1 MSTAK
6 PTPKVE
12 KASGIGRYP
21 SQMDRA
27 RASNSDAA
35 RRVVRLNVHGLAAE
49 LRCTL
54 PGIRQMTADLFA
66 PLIVDE
72 WPEGFQPVEGSVEA
86 YDADVVARHISPQAE
101 RVATFGDHAELW
113 RDGERC
119 WLIDDAWGLCE
130 INLLK
135 RSWRC
140 WMLPGTDLDPV
151 RGVEQAIL
159 WPMSQVL
166 MARGLS
172 LLPAASVV
180 HRGRGV
186 LVLSP
191 FSLEPE
197 LSALL
202 DAGHGLIGQRWTAC
216 REEDSRPVLLQMPG
230 RVERSPIPQLRSK
243 ARAVMSIEP
252 MRNEWVDLAA
262 TSSTNCR
269 YAWCDAVFLVEPGR
283 RAAAKITPLSGASA
297 TASVRRAWP
306 MPDVGHMNRQGQLAT
321 RLAQACGVF
330 QVELSRD
337 PKALL
342 RLLDQLPAGALQKT
356 RLHSTTHLTNTRIAV

>member
-1 MSTAK
+1 MTEGTFQK
-6 PTPKVE
+6 PRL
-12 KASGIGRYP
+12 IGRY
-21 SQMDRA
+21 SFLMDCA
-27 RASNSDAA
+27 RLSHSDAD

-49 LRCTL
+49 LRCSL

-72 WPEGFQPVEGSVEA
+72 WPDGFHPVLGEVDA
-86 YDADVVARHISPQAE
+86 YDADVVARHLSPQAD
-101 RVATFGDHAELW
+101 RVTTFGDHAELW

-119 WLIDDAWGLCE
+119 WLLDDSWGLCE

-135 RSWRC
+135 RSWRS
-140 WMLPGTDLDPV
+140 WLLPATDLDPV
-151 RGVEQAIL
+151 RAVEHAIL

-180 HRGRGV
+180 HRGRGA

-243 ARAVMSIEP
+243 ARSVMSVEP
-252 MRNEWVDLAA
+252 MRTEWVDLAA

-269 YAWCDAVFLVEPGR
+269 YAWCDAVLLVEPGR
-283 RAAAKITPLSGASA
+283 RAAAKIMSLSGASA
-297 TASVRRAWP
+297 TAAVRRAWP
-306 MPDVGHMNRQGQLAT
+306 MPDVGHMNRQAQLAT
-321 RLAQACGVF
+321 RLAQTCGIF
-330 QVELSRD
+330 QIELSRD
-337 PKALL
+337 PMALL
-342 RLLDQLPAGALQKT
+342 RMLEQIPADPAQRA
-356 RLHSTTHLTNTRIAV
+356 RLAPSTHVTNTRIAI